1 MNEQFYIDWINSLDI
16 PESVL
21 IDKVEDIINN
31 NDILLKIISNI
42 LNKNIEEMMIILGKL
57 KTMNSL
63 KNISLLM
70 NIYFDYNYD
79 CSNKEYLNENTY
91 KLIQFLKSRY
101 PKDNNLQKKMIYSNN
116 SNNSNNYDEN
126 THNKNKNKNKN
137 NNEESTNYQK
147 KECNKNNKKNI
158 LNKDYRQ
165 YVFKTTPNIYFDSD
179 NNNNNG
185 SKIINKSYD
194 KYSNSNEILNDINI
208 TKKNNNSFNKGMLNL
223 ITNKCKRKKNNNRSD

>member
-1 MNEQFYIDWINSLDI
+1 MNEQFYIDWINSLAI

-21 IDKVEDIINN
+21 IDKVEDIIYN
-31 NDILLKIISNI
+31 NDILLKIISKI
-42 LNKNIEEMMIILGKL
+42 LNKNIEEIMIILGKL

-126 THNKNKNKNKN
+126 THNKNNNNNKNKDN
-137 NNEESTNYQK
+137 NESTNYQK

-158 LNKDYRQ
+158 LNKDYPQ
-165 YVFKTTPNIYFDSD
+165 YIFKTTPNIYFDSD
-179 NNNNNG
+179 NNNNNNG
-185 SKIINKSYD
+185 SKIIIKVM
-194 KYSNSNEILNDINI
+194 INI
-208 TKKNNNSFNKGMLNL
+208 QIVMKY
-223 ITNKCKRKKNNNRSD
+223 